1 MSKKIAI
8 IVISYLYVF
17 SIQAQDTISQKQR
30 LDFAKNYFELG
41 GIYLPSFTG
50 KRLVNGQ
57 EIEFTHPSSMNQ
69 YITWGGFHFWGH
81 AEFYINIP
89 LKHRTFSKNE
99 ETDFE
104 LLHNVITGSRFYPWV
119 VKDKKIRPYI
129 GLGWSGMSFKQKI
142 EPEGDQPYQAKNF
155 MLHYEAGVTYN
166 FKNLGVRLGAN
177 YFSDNNWEY
186 PISKT
191 QKSTIK
197 TPNYSFQLGL
207 LYAFDMT
214 KNNPKSL
221 VDEWNS
227 FPKNSKLSYK
237 AKKFGDFFMAAGP
250 SSSFSLSKSKYNQIT
265 FPFLKDQIS
274 SKSYFDYAIG
284 YQFNKANFFT
294 ALSYRNPEFETK
306 GYGVTQN
313 IKKNSIAFEVNKYL
327 SDYRGHASYIGLNI
341 AYDHIKY
348 SEDING
354 TAREIRFS
362 SFEPGVTFGWDIVP
376 GKTSEAITLRTNLR
390 WYPLS
395 NFGIDGQNFNFSQL
409 EYNLIQVVFY
419 PERFKKREVKS

>member
-1 MSKKIAI
+1 MKKR
-8 IVISYLYVF
+8 IVIFIF
-17 SIQAQDTISQKQR
+17 SLSCIFKLIAQDTTSQKQR

-41 GIYLPSFTG
+41 GIYFPSFTG
-50 KRLVNGQ
+50 KRLLNGQ
-57 EIEFTHPSSMNQ
+57 ETMFTHPASMNQ
-69 YITWGGFHFWGH
+69 YIAWGGFHFWGH
-81 AEFYINIP
+81 AEFYVNIP

-104 LLHNVITGSRFYPWV
+104 LLHNVITGARFYPWAI
-119 VKDKKIRPYI
+119 KEKKIRPYFGI
-129 GLGWSGMSFKQKI
+129 GWSSMSFKQTI
-142 EPEGDQPYQAKNF
+142 EPEQDQPYQSKNF
-155 MLHYEAGVTYN
+155 MLNYEAGFTYN
-166 FKNLGVRLGAN
+166 FKNFGVRLGAN
-177 YFSDNNWEY
+177 YFNDNTWKY
-186 PISKT
+186 PISPT

-214 KNNPKSL
+214 KNNPKNV

-227 FPKNSKLSYK
+227 YPKKSKLSYN
-237 AKKFGDFFMAAGP
+237 AKKFGDFFIAAGP
-250 SSSFSLSKSKYNQIT
+250 SSSFSLSKSKFNQSN
-265 FPFLKDQIS
+265 FPFLKDRLS
-274 SKSYFDYAIG
+274 SKPYFDYAIG

-327 SDYRGHASYIGLNI
+327 SDYRGHASYIGFNI
-341 AYDHIKY
+341 AYDNIKY
-348 SEDING
+348 TEDVNG
-354 TAREIRFS
+354 VKRELSFS
-362 SFEPGVTFGWDIVP
+362 SFEPGITFGWDIVP

-395 NFGIDGQNFNFSQL
+395 NFGVDGQKFKFSQL

-419 PERFKKREVKS
+419 PERLKKRK